1 MVNFGENWL
10 NFGDNCLD
18 DYNNQK
24 TIKRRLI
31 EQTNEFL
38 GAEIFDREEILP
50 KVWKKYVARWKTTKC
65 TKHSIKAIH
74 TSYFDL
80 LKHP

>member
-10 NFGDNCLD
+10 NFGENCLD

-38 GAEIFDREEILP
+38 GAENFRPRRNFAESL
-50 KVWKKYVARWKTTKC
+50 KKIRGTLENNKMY
-65 TKHSIKAIH
+65 KALNK
-74 TSYFDL
+74 SYSYKLF
-80 LKHP
+80 